1 MDIADQKGTAKET
14 LQRLGVPTAVGV
26 LGAGAGLILTRKPNL
41 GNSLAGVKDGV
52 GGVLDDLGNKLD
64 SVTGNPGESR
74 RDFPTSTRTE
84 GLSGDQ
90 LAKRQRARAKR
101 REQRRSPSR

>member
-52 GGVLDDLGNKLD
+52 GGVLDDLRNNRGQQIELSIRVLSSAGTPTKGSPRDPNAALFDLFRQAAALKR
-64 SVTGNPGESR
+64 ER
-74 RDFPTSTRTE
+74 R
-84 GLSGDQ
+84 
-90 LAKRQRARAKR
+90 
-101 REQRRSPSR
+101 